1 MMGFRM
7 SNRYNYIM
15 NREEFL
21 TRLDSLNL
29 DKQRYC
35 ILSGGVMLLY
45 GLRETTADIDIK
57 VRPDYFEELK
67 TKFTLSKSPKYPNLY
82 ELGDDVEVAVRDY
95 DDKDVRVVLDHPVES
110 LELTLQWMLEHNRP
124 KDQEKIKMIENY
136 LKEKN
141 EEH

>member
-1 MMGFRM
+1 
-7 SNRYNYIM
+7 M

-21 TRLDSLNL
+21 ARLDSLNL

-35 ILSGGVMLLY
+35 VLSGGVMLLY

-67 TKFTLSKSPKYPNLY
+67 TKFIFTKSPKYPDLY

-95 DDKDVRVVLDHPVES
+95 DDKDVRAVLDHPVES
-110 LELTLQWMLEHNRP
+110 LELTLQWMLKHNRP
-124 KDQEKIKMIENY
+124 KDQEKIKIIQNY
-136 LKEKN
+136 LKGAK
-141 EEH
+141 

>member
-1 MMGFRM
+1 
-7 SNRYNYIM
+7 M

-21 TRLDSLNL
+21 ARLDSLNL

-35 ILSGGVMLLY
+35 VLSGGVMLLY
-45 GLRETTADIDIK
+45 GLKETTADIDIK

-67 TKFTLSKSPKYPNLY
+67 TKFTFSKSPKYPDLY

-95 DDKDVRVVLDHPVES
+95 DDKDVRAVLDHPVES

-124 KDQEKIKMIENY
+124 KDQEKIKIIQNY
-136 LKEKN
+136 LKGAK
-141 EEH
+141 

>member
-1 MMGFRM
+1 MMGFHM

-45 GLRETTADIDIK
+45 GLRDTTADIDIK

-67 TKFTLSKSPKYPNLY
+67 TKFTLSKSPRYPDLY

>member
-1 MMGFRM
+1 MMGFHM

-45 GLRETTADIDIK
+45 GLRDTTADIDIK

-124 KDQEKIKMIENY
+124 KDQEKIKIIENY